1 MRTPTARAYGP
12 EMTTVRTEDRDGGAR
27 ILTMDRPPANAI
39 NGDLLQDLEQAVT
52 AAEGDDAV
60 RAIVLTGAG
69 RFFSGGFDLKAE
81 RRQGVEVTRA
91 AEEYKSANRRLFGCS
106 KPTVAAI
113 NGHCVAGGFVFAM
126 ACDHR
131 IAADGNYTIGVNE
144 VAIGASWPIAA
155 MEIMRSRLPNRILTE
170 LMLGAGLYP
179 AAEAIRVGL
188 AGRIVSA
195 AELEAEAVAL
205 AVAVGTHP
213 AEVYANTK
221 ARLLEDQLARIDTAT
236 VDDDLA
242 ISALWVTESSRAAR
256 RAHVERNL

>member
-1 MRTPTARAYGP
+1 
-12 EMTTVRTEDRDGGAR
+12 
-27 ILTMDRPPANAI
+27 MDRPPANAI
-39 NGDLLQDLEQAVT
+39 NDDLLQDLERALVE
-52 AAEGDDAV
+52 AETDDAV
-60 RAIVLTGAG
+60 RAVVLTGAG

-81 RRQGVEVTRA
+81 RRQGDEVARA
-91 AEEYKSANRRLFGCS
+91 AQKYKTANRRLFGCS

-131 IAADGNYTIGVNE
+131 IAADGSYTIGVNE

-155 MEIMRSRLPNRILTE
+155 MEIMRARLPNRLLTD
-170 LMLGAGLYP
+170 LMLGARLYP
-179 AAEAIRVGL
+179 ATEAVRVGL
-188 AGRIVSA
+188 ADRIVPA
-195 AELEAEAVAL
+195 VELEAAAIAL
-205 AVAVGTHP
+205 AVAVGSHP

-221 ARLLEDQLARIDTAT
+221 ARLLGDALARIDTAT
-236 VDDDLA
+236 LEDDLA